1 MSLALDARRLAM
13 LEAMGITL
21 WVPEAVAPAAPVP
34 TAQATRSTLKPAP
47 HAAAPRP
54 AVAGTAPSL
63 PQSQSP
69 QSQSAP
75 AGPHPA
81 RPVPAPR
88 RAPGAPPPPVHPAT
102 PVAALAP
109 PPGRAPAPPPPTVPP
124 PTPVPAVAPTQA
136 AEVWQLAPAVHLY
149 PDASGPASGGPWLI
163 LLESTH
169 PTTPLAG
176 AVGDLLDKM
185 LRALG
190 LHQHPQVWLAVL
202 QRPGGLPM
210 AAEMGGSLAP
220 VGWEPPPAQ
229 LAHTLQTAQPAR
241 AVLLG
246 QKVAQTVL
254 ERHEPVGQLRQQRF
268 DLAGHAA
275 AVSYDPSFLL
285 RTSQPKKY
293 KAQTWAD
300 LQFAAQLPA
309 RSK

>member
-47 HAAAPRP
+47 QAAAPLP
-54 AVAGTAPSL
+54 SVAGTAPSL
-63 PQSQSP
+63 PQSP

-75 AGPHPA
+75 AGPRPA
-81 RPVPAPR
+81 RPVPTPRGSPAAPT
-88 RAPGAPPPPVHPAT
+88 PTVTPAT
-102 PVAALAP
+102 PVAAV
-109 PPGRAPAPPPPTVPP
+109 APA
-124 PTPVPAVAPTQA
+124 QA

-210 AAEMGGSLAP
+210 AAEMAGSLAP
-220 VGWEPPPAQ
+220 VDWQPLPAQ
-229 LAHTLQTAQPAR
+229 LAHTLQTVQPAR
-241 AVLLG
+241 VLLLG

-285 RTSQPKKY
+285 RTSQPQKY

-300 LQFAAQLPA
+300 LQFAAQLPSQA
-309 RSK
+309 E

>member
-88 RAPGAPPPPVHPAT
+88 RAPAAPPPTVTPAT
-102 PVAALAP
+102 PVAAV
-109 PPGRAPAPPPPTVPP
+109 APA
-124 PTPVPAVAPTQA
+124 QA
-136 AEVWQLAPAVHLY
+136 AEVWQLAPAVHLH
-149 PDASGPASGGPWLI
+149 PDANGPASGGPWLI

-169 PTTPLAG
+169 PATPLAG

-210 AAEMGGSLAP
+210 AAEMAGSLAP
-220 VGWEPPPAQ
+220 VDWQPLPAQ
-229 LAHTLQTAQPAR
+229 LAHTLQTVQPGR
-241 AVLLG
+241 VLLLG

>member
-34 TAQATRSTLKPAP
+34 TAQATRSALKPAP

-63 PQSQSP
+63 PQPQS

-75 AGPHPA
+75 AGPRPA

-88 RAPGAPPPPVHPAT
+88 RAPAAPPPTVTPAT
-102 PVAALAP
+102 PVAAV
-109 PPGRAPAPPPPTVPP
+109 APA
-124 PTPVPAVAPTQA
+124 QA

-169 PTTPLAG
+169 PATPLAG

-210 AAEMGGSLAP
+210 AAEMAGSLAP
-220 VGWEPPPAQ
+220 VDWQPLPTQ
-229 LAHTLQTAQPAR
+229 LAHTLKTVQPAR
-241 AVLLG
+241 VLLLG

>member
-34 TAQATRSTLKPAP
+34 TAQATRSALKPAP

-63 PQSQSP
+63 PQSQS
-69 QSQSAP
+69 AP
-75 AGPHPA
+75 AGPRPA

-88 RAPGAPPPPVHPAT
+88 GAPAAPAPTVTPAT
-102 PVAALAP
+102 PVAAV
-109 PPGRAPAPPPPTVPP
+109 APA
-124 PTPVPAVAPTQA
+124 QA

-210 AAEMGGSLAP
+210 AAEMAGSLAP
-220 VGWEPPPAQ
+220 VDWQPLPAQ
-229 LAHTLQTAQPAR
+229 LAHTLQTVQPAR
-241 AVLLG
+241 VLLLG

-268 DLAGHAA
+268 GLAGHAA

>member
-34 TAQATRSTLKPAP
+34 TAQATRSALKPAP

-63 PQSQSP
+63 PQSQSQSP

-75 AGPHPA
+75 AGPRPA

-88 RAPGAPPPPVHPAT
+88 RAPAAPPPTVTPAT
-102 PVAALAP
+102 PVAAV
-109 PPGRAPAPPPPTVPP
+109 APA
-124 PTPVPAVAPTQA
+124 QA

-169 PTTPLAG
+169 PATPLAG

-210 AAEMGGSLAP
+210 AAEMAGSLAP
-220 VGWEPPPAQ
+220 VDWQPLPAQ
-229 LAHTLQTAQPAR
+229 LAHTLQTVQPAR
-241 AVLLG
+241 VLLLG

-300 LQFAAQLPA
+300 LQFAAQLPNQA
-309 RSK
+309 E

>member
-47 HAAAPRP
+47 HTATAQP

-63 PQSQSP
+63 PQSP

-75 AGPHPA
+75 AGPRPA
-81 RPVPAPR
+81 RPVPTPR
-88 RAPGAPPPPVHPAT
+88 GAPAPTVTPAT
-102 PVAALAP
+102 PVAAV
-109 PPGRAPAPPPPTVPP
+109 APA
-124 PTPVPAVAPTQA
+124 QA

-169 PTTPLAG
+169 PATPLAG

-210 AAEMGGSLAP
+210 AAEMAGSLAP
-220 VGWEPPPAQ
+220 VDWQPLPAQ
-229 LAHTLQTAQPAR
+229 LAHTLQTVQPAR
-241 AVLLG
+241 VLLLG

-254 ERHEPVGQLRQQRF
+254 ARHEPVGQLRQQRF

>member
-47 HAAAPRP
+47 HTAAPLP

-75 AGPHPA
+75 AGPRPA

-88 RAPGAPPPPVHPAT
+88 RAPAAPTPTVTPAT
-102 PVAALAP
+102 PVAAV
-109 PPGRAPAPPPPTVPP
+109 APA
-124 PTPVPAVAPTQA
+124 QA

-210 AAEMGGSLAP
+210 AAEMAGSLAP
-220 VGWEPPPAQ
+220 VDWQPLPAQ
-229 LAHTLQTAQPAR
+229 LAHTLQTVQPAR
-241 AVLLG
+241 VLLLG

-254 ERHEPVGQLRQQRF
+254 ARHEPVGQLRQQRF

>member
-34 TAQATRSTLKPAP
+34 TAQATRSALKPAP

-63 PQSQSP
+63 SQSQSQSP

-75 AGPHPA
+75 AGPRPA
-81 RPVPAPR
+81 RPAPAPR
-88 RAPGAPPPPVHPAT
+88 RAPAAPPPTVTPAT
-102 PVAALAP
+102 PVAAV
-109 PPGRAPAPPPPTVPP
+109 APA
-124 PTPVPAVAPTQA
+124 QA
-136 AEVWQLAPAVHLY
+136 AEVWQLAPVVHLY

-210 AAEMGGSLAP
+210 AAEMAGSLAP
-220 VGWEPPPAQ
+220 VDWQPLPAR
-229 LAHTLQTAQPAR
+229 LAHTLRTVQPAR
-241 AVLLG
+241 VLLLG

-254 ERHEPVGQLRQQRF
+254 ARSEPVGQLRQQRF

>member
-63 PQSQSP
+63 PQSQS
-69 QSQSAP
+69 AP
-75 AGPHPA
+75 AGPRPA

-88 RAPGAPPPPVHPAT
+88 RAPAAPPPTVTPAT
-102 PVAALAP
+102 PVAAV
-109 PPGRAPAPPPPTVPP
+109 APA
-124 PTPVPAVAPTQA
+124 QA

-169 PTTPLAG
+169 PATPLAG

-210 AAEMGGSLAP
+210 AAEMAGSLAP
-220 VGWEPPPAQ
+220 VDWQPLPAQ
-229 LAHTLQTAQPAR
+229 LAHTLQTVQPAR
-241 AVLLG
+241 LLLLG

>member
-34 TAQATRSTLKPAP
+34 TAQATRSALKPAP
-47 HAAAPRP
+47 HAAAPQP

-75 AGPHPA
+75 AGPRPA

-88 RAPGAPPPPVHPAT
+88 GAPA
-102 PVAALAP
+102 
-109 PPGRAPAPPPPTVPP
+109 
-124 PTPVPAVAPTQA
+124 QA

-210 AAEMGGSLAP
+210 AAEMAGSLAP
-220 VGWEPPPAQ
+220 VDWQPLPTQ
-229 LAHTLQTAQPAR
+229 LAHTLQTVQPAR
-241 AVLLG
+241 VLLLG

>member
-63 PQSQSP
+63 PQSP

-75 AGPHPA
+75 AGPRPA

-88 RAPGAPPPPVHPAT
+88 RAPAAPPPTVTPAT
-102 PVAALAP
+102 PVAAV
-109 PPGRAPAPPPPTVPP
+109 APA
-124 PTPVPAVAPTQA
+124 QA

-210 AAEMGGSLAP
+210 AAEMAGSLAP
-220 VGWEPPPAQ
+220 VDWQPLPAQ
-229 LAHTLQTAQPAR
+229 LAHTLQTVQPAR
-241 AVLLG
+241 VLLLG

-254 ERHEPVGQLRQQRF
+254 ARHEPVGQLRQQRF

-300 LQFAAQLPA
+300 LQFAAQLPSQA
-309 RSK
+309 E

>member
-34 TAQATRSTLKPAP
+34 TAQATRSALKPAP

-63 PQSQSP
+63 PQSQS
-69 QSQSAP
+69 AP
-75 AGPHPA
+75 AGPRPA

-88 RAPGAPPPPVHPAT
+88 GAPAAPAPTVTPAT
-102 PVAALAP
+102 PVAAV
-109 PPGRAPAPPPPTVPP
+109 APA
-124 PTPVPAVAPTQA
+124 QA

-169 PTTPLAG
+169 PATPLAG

-210 AAEMGGSLAP
+210 AAEMAGSLAP
-220 VGWEPPPAQ
+220 VDWQPLPAQ
-229 LAHTLQTAQPAR
+229 LAHTLKTVQPAR
-241 AVLLG
+241 VLLLG

>member
-34 TAQATRSTLKPAP
+34 TAQATRSALKPAP
-47 HAAAPRP
+47 HAAAPQP
-54 AVAGTAPSL
+54 AVAGTAPSP

-75 AGPHPA
+75 AGPRPA

-88 RAPGAPPPPVHPAT
+88 GAPAAPPPTVTPAT
-102 PVAALAP
+102 PVAAV
-109 PPGRAPAPPPPTVPP
+109 APA
-124 PTPVPAVAPTQA
+124 QA

-210 AAEMGGSLAP
+210 AAEMAGSLAP
-220 VGWEPPPAQ
+220 VDWQPLPAQ
-229 LAHTLQTAQPAR
+229 LAHTLQTVQPGR
-241 AVLLG
+241 VLLLG

-254 ERHEPVGQLRQQRF
+254 ERHEPVGQLRQLRF

>member
-88 RAPGAPPPPVHPAT
+88 RAPAAPPPTVTPAT
-102 PVAALAP
+102 PVAAV
-109 PPGRAPAPPPPTVPP
+109 APA
-124 PTPVPAVAPTQA
+124 QA

-169 PTTPLAG
+169 PATPLAG

-210 AAEMGGSLAP
+210 AAVMAGSLAP
-220 VGWEPPPAQ
+220 VDWQPLPTQ
-229 LAHTLQTAQPAR
+229 LAHTLKTVQPGR
-241 AVLLG
+241 VLLLG

>member
-63 PQSQSP
+63 PQSQS
-69 QSQSAP
+69 AP
-75 AGPHPA
+75 AGPRPA

-88 RAPGAPPPPVHPAT
+88 GAPAAPAPTVTPAT
-102 PVAALAP
+102 PVAAV
-109 PPGRAPAPPPPTVPP
+109 APA
-124 PTPVPAVAPTQA
+124 QA

-210 AAEMGGSLAP
+210 AAEMAGSLAP
-220 VGWEPPPAQ
+220 VDWQPLPAQ
-229 LAHTLQTAQPAR
+229 LAHTLQTVQPAR
-241 AVLLG
+241 VLLLG

>member
-63 PQSQSP
+63 PQSQS
-69 QSQSAP
+69 AP
-75 AGPHPA
+75 AGPRPA

-88 RAPGAPPPPVHPAT
+88 RAPAAPPPTVTPAT
-102 PVAALAP
+102 PVAAV
-109 PPGRAPAPPPPTVPP
+109 APA
-124 PTPVPAVAPTQA
+124 QA

-210 AAEMGGSLAP
+210 AAEMAGSLAP
-220 VGWEPPPAQ
+220 VDWQPLPAQ
-229 LAHTLQTAQPAR
+229 LAHTLQTVQPAR
-241 AVLLG
+241 VLLLG

>member
-34 TAQATRSTLKPAP
+34 TAQATRSALKPAP

-75 AGPHPA
+75 AGPRPA

-88 RAPGAPPPPVHPAT
+88 RAPAAPPPTVTPAT
-102 PVAALAP
+102 PVAAV
-109 PPGRAPAPPPPTVPP
+109 APA
-124 PTPVPAVAPTQA
+124 QA

-210 AAEMGGSLAP
+210 AAEMAGSLAP
-220 VGWEPPPAQ
+220 VDWQPLPAQ
-229 LAHTLQTAQPAR
+229 LAHTLQTVQPGR
-241 AVLLG
+241 VLLLG

-309 RSK
+309 KAE

>member
-63 PQSQSP
+63 PQSQS
-69 QSQSAP
+69 AP

-88 RAPGAPPPPVHPAT
+88 RAPAAPPPTVTPAT
-102 PVAALAP
+102 PVAAV
-109 PPGRAPAPPPPTVPP
+109 APA
-124 PTPVPAVAPTQA
+124 QA

-169 PTTPLAG
+169 PATPLAG

-210 AAEMGGSLAP
+210 AAEMAGSLAP
-220 VGWEPPPAQ
+220 VDWQPLPAQ
-229 LAHTLQTAQPAR
+229 LAHTLKTVQPGR
-241 AVLLG
+241 VLLLG

>member
-21 WVPEAVAPAAPVP
+21 WVPEAVAPAATPPVP
-34 TAQATRSTLKPAP
+34 MAQATPAAVRP
-47 HAAAPRP
+47 TPQAAAPLP

-63 PQSQSP
+63 PQSQSQSP

-75 AGPHPA
+75 AGPRPA
-81 RPVPAPR
+81 RPVPTPR
-88 RAPGAPPPPVHPAT
+88 GAPAAPAPPAPPVTPAT
-102 PVAALAP
+102 PVAAV
-109 PPGRAPAPPPPTVPP
+109 APA
-124 PTPVPAVAPTQA
+124 QA

-210 AAEMGGSLAP
+210 AAEMAGSLAP
-220 VGWEPPPAQ
+220 VDWQPLPAQ
-229 LAHTLQTAQPAR
+229 LAHTLQTVQPAR
-241 AVLLG
+241 VLLLG

-254 ERHEPVGQLRQQRF
+254 ARHEPVGQLRQQRF

>member
-34 TAQATRSTLKPAP
+34 TAQATRSALKPAP

-63 PQSQSP
+63 PQSQS
-69 QSQSAP
+69 AP
-75 AGPHPA
+75 AGPRPA

-88 RAPGAPPPPVHPAT
+88 RAPAAPPPTVTPAT
-102 PVAALAP
+102 PVAAV
-109 PPGRAPAPPPPTVPP
+109 APA
-124 PTPVPAVAPTQA
+124 QA

-169 PTTPLAG
+169 PATPLAG

-210 AAEMGGSLAP
+210 AAEMAGSLAP
-220 VGWEPPPAQ
+220 VDWQPLPAQ
-229 LAHTLQTAQPAR
+229 LAHTLKTVQPGR
-241 AVLLG
+241 VLLLG

>member
-21 WVPEAVAPAAPVP
+21 WVPEAVAPAAPMP

-63 PQSQSP
+63 PQSQS
-69 QSQSAP
+69 AP
-75 AGPHPA
+75 AGPRPA

-88 RAPGAPPPPVHPAT
+88 RAPAAPPPTVTPAT
-102 PVAALAP
+102 PVAAV
-109 PPGRAPAPPPPTVPP
+109 APA
-124 PTPVPAVAPTQA
+124 QA

-210 AAEMGGSLAP
+210 AAEMAGSLAP
-220 VGWEPPPAQ
+220 VDWQPLPAQ
-229 LAHTLQTAQPAR
+229 LAHTLKTVQPAR
-241 AVLLG
+241 VLLLG

>member
-34 TAQATRSTLKPAP
+34 TAQATRSALKPAP
-47 HAAAPRP
+47 HAAAPQP

-75 AGPHPA
+75 AGPRPA
-81 RPVPAPR
+81 RPAPAPR
-88 RAPGAPPPPVHPAT
+88 GAPAAPPPTVTPAT
-102 PVAALAP
+102 PVAAV
-109 PPGRAPAPPPPTVPP
+109 APA
-124 PTPVPAVAPTQA
+124 QA

-210 AAEMGGSLAP
+210 AAEMAGSLAP
-220 VGWEPPPAQ
+220 VDWQPLPAQ
-229 LAHTLQTAQPAR
+229 LAHTLQTVQPAR
-241 AVLLG
+241 VLLLG

-300 LQFAAQLPA
+300 LQFAAQLPSQA
-309 RSK
+309 E

>member
-21 WVPEAVAPAAPVP
+21 WVPEAVRPTASVPAVEAPAPRAPRAAVAAPADHRPALQALAQPPQHGVRPLAERAAAPV
-34 TAQATRSTLKPAP
+34 
-47 HAAAPRP
+47 AAPNR
-54 AVAGTAPSL
+54 
-63 PQSQSP
+63 
-69 QSQSAP
+69 
-75 AGPHPA
+75 
-81 RPVPAPR
+81 
-88 RAPGAPPPPVHPAT
+88 
-102 PVAALAP
+102 VAAS
-109 PPGRAPAPPPPTVPP
+109 PAATALE
-124 PTPVPAVAPTQA
+124 TTT
-136 AEVWQLAPAVHLY
+136 EVWQLAPAVHLY
-149 PDASGPASGGPWLI
+149 PHASGPAEGGPWLI

-169 PTTPLAG
+169 PATPLVG

-210 AAEMGGSLAP
+210 AAEMAGSLAP
-220 VGWEPPPAQ
+220 VDWQPLPAR
-229 LAHTLQTAQPAR
+229 LAHTLRTVQPAR
-241 AVLLG
+241 VLLLG

-254 ERHEPVGQLRQQRF
+254 ARSEPVGQLRQQRF

-309 RSK
+309 KAE

>member
-34 TAQATRSTLKPAP
+34 TAQATRSALKPAP

-75 AGPHPA
+75 AGPRPA

-88 RAPGAPPPPVHPAT
+88 RAPAAPPPTVTPAT
-102 PVAALAP
+102 PVAAV
-109 PPGRAPAPPPPTVPP
+109 APA
-124 PTPVPAVAPTQA
+124 QA

-210 AAEMGGSLAP
+210 AAEMAGSLAP
-220 VGWEPPPAQ
+220 VDWQPLPTQ
-229 LAHTLQTAQPAR
+229 LAHTLKPVQPGR
-241 AVLLG
+241 VLLLG

>member
-34 TAQATRSTLKPAP
+34 TAQATRSALKPAP

-63 PQSQSP
+63 PQPQS

-75 AGPHPA
+75 AGPRPA

-88 RAPGAPPPPVHPAT
+88 RAPAAPPPTVTPAT
-102 PVAALAP
+102 PVAAV
-109 PPGRAPAPPPPTVPP
+109 APA
-124 PTPVPAVAPTQA
+124 QA

-210 AAEMGGSLAP
+210 AAEMAGSLAP
-220 VGWEPPPAQ
+220 VDWQPLPAQ
-229 LAHTLQTAQPAR
+229 LAHTLQTVQPAR
-241 AVLLG
+241 VLLLG

>member
-47 HAAAPRP
+47 QAAAPLP

-63 PQSQSP
+63 PQSP

-75 AGPHPA
+75 AGPRPA
-81 RPVPAPR
+81 RPVPTPRGSPAAPT
-88 RAPGAPPPPVHPAT
+88 PTVTPAT
-102 PVAALAP
+102 PVAAV
-109 PPGRAPAPPPPTVPP
+109 APA
-124 PTPVPAVAPTQA
+124 QA

-210 AAEMGGSLAP
+210 AAEMAGSLAP
-220 VGWEPPPAQ
+220 VDWQPLPAQ
-229 LAHTLQTAQPAR
+229 LAHTLQTVQPAR
-241 AVLLG
+241 VLLLG

-300 LQFAAQLPA
+300 LQFAAQLPSQA
-309 RSK
+309 E

>member
-47 HAAAPRP
+47 HTAAPLP

-63 PQSQSP
+63 PQSQS

-75 AGPHPA
+75 AGPRPA

-88 RAPGAPPPPVHPAT
+88 GAPVAPAPTVTPAT
-102 PVAALAP
+102 PVAAV
-109 PPGRAPAPPPPTVPP
+109 APA
-124 PTPVPAVAPTQA
+124 QA

-169 PTTPLAG
+169 PATPLAG

-210 AAEMGGSLAP
+210 AAEMAGSLAP
-220 VGWEPPPAQ
+220 VDWQPLPAR
-229 LAHTLQTAQPAR
+229 LAHTLQTVQPAR
-241 AVLLG
+241 VLLLG

-254 ERHEPVGQLRQQRF
+254 ARHEPVGQLRQQRF

-285 RTSQPKKY
+285 RTSHPAQY
-293 KAQTWAD
+293 KRETWAD
-300 LQFAAQLPA
+300 LQFAARLPA
-309 RSK
+309 DAE

>member
-21 WVPEAVAPAAPVP
+21 WVPEAVAPTAPVP
-34 TAQATRSTLKPAP
+34 TAQATRSALKPTP
-47 HAAAPRP
+47 HAAAPQP

-75 AGPHPA
+75 AGPRPA

-88 RAPGAPPPPVHPAT
+88 GAPAAPTPTVTPAT
-102 PVAALAP
+102 PVAAV
-109 PPGRAPAPPPPTVPP
+109 APA
-124 PTPVPAVAPTQA
+124 QA

-210 AAEMGGSLAP
+210 AAEMAGSLAP
-220 VGWEPPPAQ
+220 VDWQPLPAQ
-229 LAHTLQTAQPAR
+229 LAHTLQTVQPGR
-241 AVLLG
+241 VLLLG

-300 LQFAAQLPA
+300 LQFAAQLPSQA
-309 RSK
+309 E

>member
-47 HAAAPRP
+47 QAAAPLP

-75 AGPHPA
+75 AGPRPA
-81 RPVPAPR
+81 RPVSAPR
-88 RAPGAPPPPVHPAT
+88 GAPAAPPPTVTPAT
-102 PVAALAP
+102 PVAAV
-109 PPGRAPAPPPPTVPP
+109 APA
-124 PTPVPAVAPTQA
+124 QA

-210 AAEMGGSLAP
+210 AAEMAGSLAP
-220 VGWEPPPAQ
+220 VDWQPLPAQ
-229 LAHTLQTAQPAR
+229 LAHTLQTVQPAR
-241 AVLLG
+241 VLLLG

-254 ERHEPVGQLRQQRF
+254 ARHEPVGQLRQQRF

-300 LQFAAQLPA
+300 LQFAAQLPSQA
-309 RSK
+309 E

>member
-63 PQSQSP
+63 PQSQSQSP

-75 AGPHPA
+75 AGPRPA

-88 RAPGAPPPPVHPAT
+88 RAPAAPPPTVTPAT
-102 PVAALAP
+102 PVAAV
-109 PPGRAPAPPPPTVPP
+109 APA
-124 PTPVPAVAPTQA
+124 QA

-169 PTTPLAG
+169 PATPLAG

-210 AAEMGGSLAP
+210 AAEMAGSLAP
-220 VGWEPPPAQ
+220 VDWQPLPAQ
-229 LAHTLQTAQPAR
+229 LAHTLKTVQPAR
-241 AVLLG
+241 VLLLG

-268 DLAGHAA
+268 DLAG
-275 AVSYDPSFLL
+275 
-285 RTSQPKKY
+285 
-293 KAQTWAD
+293 
-300 LQFAAQLPA
+300 
-309 RSK
+309 

>member
-1 MSLALDARRLAM
+1 M
-13 LEAMGITL
+13 
-21 WVPEAVAPAAPVP
+21 PAAWPCWRPWASPCGCPKPWHLPPRCQRRRPRVQHSSLRP
-34 TAQATRSTLKPAP
+34 TPQRRGLLWRAL
-47 HAAAPRP
+47 RP
-54 AVAGTAPSL
+54 ACRSRSRSRRNRNLHQRAR
-63 PQSQSP
+63 
-69 QSQSAP
+69 
-75 AGPHPA
+75 A
-81 RPVPAPR
+81 RPGQCRPR
-88 RAPGAPPPPVHPAT
+88 VGPQPPPPPTVTPAT
-102 PVAALAP
+102 PVAAV
-109 PPGRAPAPPPPTVPP
+109 APA
-124 PTPVPAVAPTQA
+124 QA

-169 PTTPLAG
+169 PATPLAG

-210 AAEMGGSLAP
+210 AAEMAGSLAP
-220 VGWEPPPAQ
+220 VDWQPLPAQ
-229 LAHTLQTAQPAR
+229 LAHTLQTVQPAR
-241 AVLLG
+241 VLLLG

-300 LQFAAQLPA
+300 LQFAAQLPSQA
-309 RSK
+309 E

>member
-88 RAPGAPPPPVHPAT
+88 RAPAAPPPTVTPAT
-102 PVAALAP
+102 PVAAV
-109 PPGRAPAPPPPTVPP
+109 APA
-124 PTPVPAVAPTQA
+124 QA

-210 AAEMGGSLAP
+210 AAEMAGSLAP
-220 VGWEPPPAQ
+220 VDWQPLPAQ
-229 LAHTLQTAQPAR
+229 LAHTLQTVQPGR
-241 AVLLG
+241 VLLLG

-300 LQFAAQLPA
+300 LQFAAQLPSQA
-309 RSK
+309 E

>member
-47 HAAAPRP
+47 QAAAPLP
-54 AVAGTAPSL
+54 SVAGTAPSL
-63 PQSQSP
+63 PQSP

-75 AGPHPA
+75 AGPRPA

-88 RAPGAPPPPVHPAT
+88 GASAAPPPTVTPAT
-102 PVAALAP
+102 PVAAV
-109 PPGRAPAPPPPTVPP
+109 APA
-124 PTPVPAVAPTQA
+124 QA

-210 AAEMGGSLAP
+210 AAEMAGSLAP
-220 VGWEPPPAQ
+220 VDWQPLPAQ
-229 LAHTLQTAQPAR
+229 LAHTLQTVQPGR
-241 AVLLG
+241 VLLLG

-309 RSK
+309 KAE

>member
-34 TAQATRSTLKPAP
+34 TAQATRSALKPAP
-47 HAAAPRP
+47 HAAAPLP

-63 PQSQSP
+63 PQSP

-75 AGPHPA
+75 AGPRPA
-81 RPVPAPR
+81 RPVPTPRGAP
-88 RAPGAPPPPVHPAT
+88 AAPPPTVTPAT
-102 PVAALAP
+102 PVAAV
-109 PPGRAPAPPPPTVPP
+109 APA
-124 PTPVPAVAPTQA
+124 QA

-210 AAEMGGSLAP
+210 AAEMAGSLAP
-220 VGWEPPPAQ
+220 VDWQPLPAQ
-229 LAHTLQTAQPAR
+229 LAHTLKTVQPAR
-241 AVLLG
+241 VLLLG

-309 RSK
+309 HSK

>member
-34 TAQATRSTLKPAP
+34 TAQATRSALKPAP

-63 PQSQSP
+63 PQSP

-75 AGPHPA
+75 AGPRPA

-88 RAPGAPPPPVHPAT
+88 RAPAAPPPTVTPAT
-102 PVAALAP
+102 PVAAV
-109 PPGRAPAPPPPTVPP
+109 APA
-124 PTPVPAVAPTQA
+124 QA

-210 AAEMGGSLAP
+210 AAEMAGSLAP
-220 VGWEPPPAQ
+220 VDWQPLPAQ
-229 LAHTLQTAQPAR
+229 LAHTLQTVQPGR
-241 AVLLG
+241 VLLLG